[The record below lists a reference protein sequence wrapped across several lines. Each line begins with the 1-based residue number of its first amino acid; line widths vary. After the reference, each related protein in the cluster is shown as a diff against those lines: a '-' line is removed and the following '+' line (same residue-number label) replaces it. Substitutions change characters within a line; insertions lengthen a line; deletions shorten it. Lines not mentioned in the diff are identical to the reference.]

1 MQCNVY
7 KVLNSPDNSEQLC
20 TPLDFLYSHCIHRDK
35 KGDFTLSNVK
45 DVTKTKLN
53 S

>member
-7 KVLNSPDNSEQLC
+7 IVLNSPDKAALYFSGLSLF
-20 TPLDFLYSHCIHRDK
+20 PLHTYRDK